1 MLSRL
6 PAWLGWIRDPAQLDR
21 VTILARTPLFAGLPR
36 RLLGRLAAQLF
47 EKGYA
52 AGEQVFREGD
62 PGKALFV
69 VLTGEVEVLRET
81 PLEGER
87 LAVFGAGTAFGE
99 LALIDDL
106 PRSATARATT
116 ASRLLILYR
125 THFEA
130 LVEGDRAIAL
140 VVMRNLL
147 RTLSGYVR
155 AVNTTRTQG
164 VAPAAA
170 PAPVPSPAPPAPAP
184 PPAPAV
190 AAPAGV
196 PAVMAPGR
204 ADP

>member
-1 MLSRL
+1 MLRQL

-21 VTILARTPLFAGLPR
+21 VAILARTPLFAGLPR
-36 RLLGRLAAQLF
+36 RLLGRLGAQLF

-81 PLEGER
+81 PLGGER
-87 LAVFGAGTAFGE
+87 LAVFGPGTAFGE

-116 ASRLLILYR
+116 PARLLILYR

-130 LVEGDRAIAL
+130 LVEGDRGIAL

-155 AVNTTRTQG
+155 AVNTIRT
-164 VAPAAA
+164 AA
-170 PAPVPSPAPPAPAP
+170 APPAPAP
-184 PPAPAV
+184 APAPLPVAPPAAPPVA
-190 AAPAGV
+190 AAPA
-196 PAVMAPGR
+196 R
-204 ADP
+204 AEP